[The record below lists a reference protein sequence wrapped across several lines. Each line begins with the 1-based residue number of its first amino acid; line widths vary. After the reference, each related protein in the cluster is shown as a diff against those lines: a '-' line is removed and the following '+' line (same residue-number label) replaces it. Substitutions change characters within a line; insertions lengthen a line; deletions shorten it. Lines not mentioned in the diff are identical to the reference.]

1 MGIGN
6 VRATEGIA
14 GGQTAMARP
23 VDSVS
28 KGIQDEISNV
38 QRQMQE
44 LSSKADLSVE
54 EKIKKRQELQ
64 QQISSLNTQLRQHQ
78 AQMRQEQQKKT
89 ASDVRKTDG
98 AGADTEKVGT
108 GMSGAGMQAMV
119 AAGSSLE
126 RARQQGTVVRR
137 IEGDI
142 GVLRSEISQDAA
154 RGADV
159 KKKEEELAGL
169 EARAQ
174 NAAAS
179 RSEDIGEAGW
189 TMRTAAKAER
199 EAGDDSKVIVKGD
212 KDGKDRVLIK
222 STNFSKEKNQGAQQ
236 MTASVDIRG

>member
-38 QRQMQE
+38 QRKMQE
-44 LSSKADLSVE
+44 LSSKEDLSVE

-89 ASDVRKTDG
+89 ASDVRKTDSST
-98 AGADTEKVGT
+98 ADTEKVGT

-137 IEGDI
+137 I
-142 GVLRSEISQDAA
+142 
-154 RGADV
+154 DV

-179 RSEDIGEAGW
+179 RSADIGEAGR